1 MSDKETLQKKS
12 KRWLTWEYFA
22 AAANIT
28 PSNRDAF
35 IELLNERSR
44 FHTWLTSLITGS
56 VVMLTAFGIKPSG
69 ATLHG
74 QVAFASLIFMI
85 IGVLANLVC
94 VWNLP
99 ALKFEVITGTVYR
112 GSVLRWDL
120 GISAWIGM
128 FSFVLGL
135 ILAVA
140 AMALK

>member
-1 MSDKETLQKKS
+1 MSDKETLQNKS

-22 AAANIT
+22 TASDIT
-28 PSNRDAF
+28 PRNRDAF

-56 VVMLTAFGIKPSG
+56 VVMLTAFGVKPSG
-69 ATLHG
+69 MTVHG
-74 QVAFASLIFMI
+74 KVAFASLGLMI
-85 IGVLANLVC
+85 IGILANLVC

-99 ALKFEVITGTVYR
+99 SLKFEVITGMVYR
-112 GSVLRWDL
+112 GSILRWDL
-120 GISAWIGM
+120 GLSAWIGV

-135 ILAVA
+135 ILAAV